1 MVKLKIMRLV
11 NCQSWSN
18 SVIGLSEGLNVIK
31 APNNTGKSVIFKILK
46 AVCSPK
52 YYNNEERAGL
62 IRDNA
67 EYAEATYL
75 FTDNSMAIVR
85 IFKNKTIYYFTND
98 KDKSQFTA
106 TQDTPPPK
114 LIENLNMLVEPESG
128 FIVNL
133 LDLDQDLFLVKSDS
147 KSNHNIIKVLA
158 EHDGLRRLCTLFRD
172 KIPRVKEELLR
183 LRSTEERLA
192 YQISQMQY
200 INIDE
205 LESEVNEKEFLV
217 EQLKLMRDLY
227 INTDSLLPLM
237 SDAKPY
243 DDLILLSSLGQE
255 LERLDLN
262 IDYSIL
268 GLNINQDNIN
278 LCDIGVQLESIY
290 NTLNNIIN
298 SSYDDTLCELALDL
312 IDIVNTYDS
321 IDNSVSLDKLDNI
334 EFLLNLLDTFIL
346 LHSKFLQARQMILKL
361 ETDKLTLDSL
371 KESMNVEGRE
381 LKCPLYGTIKVID
394 GKCIPVE

>member
-290 NTLNNIIN
+290 NTLNNTIN

-312 IDIVNTYDS
+312 IDVVNTYDS
-321 IDNSVSLDKLDNI
+321 IDNFVSLDKLDNI

>member
-1 MVKLKIMRLV
+1 MVKLKIMRLT

-46 AVCSPK
+46 AVCSPS
-52 YYNNEERAGL
+52 YYSSEERAGL

-67 EYAEATYL
+67 EFAEATYL

-98 KDKSQFTA
+98 KDNSQFTA
-106 TQDTPPPK
+106 TQDVPPQK

-147 KSNHNIIKVLA
+147 KANSNIIKVLA
-158 EHDGLRRLCTLFRD
+158 EHQGLKRLCTLFRE

-183 LRSTEERLA
+183 LRSTEERLR
-192 YQISQMQY
+192 YQISQMEY

-205 LESEVNEKEFLV
+205 LESNVSEKEFLV

-227 INTDSLLPLM
+227 INTNSILPLIE
-237 SDAKPY
+237 DARPY
-243 DDLILLSSLGQE
+243 DDLIMLSSLGQE
-255 LERLDLN
+255 LERLDFN
-262 IDYSIL
+262 IDYNIL

-278 LCDIGVQLESIY
+278 LCEIGVELESINKTLA
-290 NTLNNIIN
+290 NTLNV
-298 SSYDDTLCELALDL
+298 SYDDTLCELALDL
-312 IDIVNTYDS
+312 IDIVNDYNN
-321 IDNSVSLDKLDNI
+321 IDQTITSEQI
-334 EFLLNLLDTFIL
+334 TEGEFLLETIDTFL
-346 LHSKFLQARQMILKL
+346 NLHSKFTQAKQMITKL
-361 ETDKLTLDSL
+361 DADRITLENL
-371 KESMNVEGRE
+371 KESLNIEGRK
-381 LKCPLYGTIKVID
+381 LRCPIYGTIKVLE
-394 GKCIPVE
+394 GKCIPIE

>member
-85 IFKNKTIYYFTND
+85 IFKNKTIYYFTDD

-227 INTDSLLPLM
+227 INIDSLLPLM

-278 LCDIGVQLESIY
+278 LCDIGVQLQSIY
-290 NTLNNIIN
+290 NTLNNTIN

-312 IDIVNTYDS
+312 IDVVNTYYS

-334 EFLLNLLDTFIL
+334 EFLLNSLDTFIL

>member
-312 IDIVNTYDS
+312 IDVVNTYDS

>member
-290 NTLNNIIN
+290 NTLNNTIN

-312 IDIVNTYDS
+312 IDVVNTYDS

>member
-290 NTLNNIIN
+290 NTLNNTIN

>member
-85 IFKNKTIYYFTND
+85 IFKNKTIYYFTDN

-255 LERLDLN
+255 LEGLDLN

-278 LCDIGVQLESIY
+278 LCDIGVQLQSIY
-290 NTLNNIIN
+290 NTLNNTIN

-312 IDIVNTYDS
+312 IDVVNTYDS
-321 IDNSVSLDKLDNI
+321 IDNSISLDKLDNI
-334 EFLLNLLDTFIL
+334 EFLLNSLDTFIL

>member
-1 MVKLKIMRLV
+1 MVKLKIMRLT

-46 AVCSPK
+46 AVCSPS
-52 YYNNEERAGL
+52 YYSSEERAGL

-67 EYAEATYL
+67 EFAEATYL

-98 KDKSQFTA
+98 KDNSQFTA
-106 TQDTPPPK
+106 TQDVPPQK

-147 KSNHNIIKVLA
+147 KANSNIIKVLA
-158 EHDGLRRLCTLFRD
+158 EHQGLKRLCTLFRE

-183 LRSTEERLA
+183 LRSTEERLR
-192 YQISQMQY
+192 YQISQMEY

-205 LESEVNEKEFLV
+205 LESNVSEKEFLV

-227 INTDSLLPLM
+227 INTNSILPLIE
-237 SDAKPY
+237 DARPY
-243 DDLILLSSLGQE
+243 DDLIMLSSLGQE
-255 LERLDLN
+255 LERLDFN
-262 IDYSIL
+262 IDYNIL

-278 LCDIGVQLESIY
+278 LCEIGVELESINKTLA
-290 NTLNNIIN
+290 NTLNV
-298 SSYDDTLCELALDL
+298 SYDDTLCELALDL
-312 IDIVNTYDS
+312 IDIVNDYNN
-321 IDNSVSLDKLDNI
+321 IDQTITSEQI
-334 EFLLNLLDTFIL
+334 TEGEFLLETIDTFL
-346 LHSKFLQARQMILKL
+346 NLHSKFTQAKQMITKL
-361 ETDKLTLDSL
+361 DADRITLENL
-371 KESMNVEGRE
+371 KEGLNIEGRK
-381 LKCPLYGTIKVID
+381 LRCPIYGTIKVLE
-394 GKCIPVE
+394 GKCIPIE

>member
-1 MVKLKIMRLV
+1 MVKLKIMRLT

-46 AVCSPK
+46 AVCSPS
-52 YYNNEERAGL
+52 YYSSEERAGL

-67 EYAEATYL
+67 EFAEATYL

-98 KDKSQFTA
+98 KDNSQFTA
-106 TQDTPPPK
+106 TQDVPPQK

-147 KSNHNIIKVLA
+147 KANSNIIKVLA
-158 EHDGLRRLCTLFRD
+158 EHQGLKRLCTLFRE

-183 LRSTEERLA
+183 LRSTEERLR
-192 YQISQMQY
+192 YQISQMEY

-205 LESEVNEKEFLV
+205 LESNVSEKEFLV

-227 INTDSLLPLM
+227 INTNSILPLIE
-237 SDAKPY
+237 DAKPY
-243 DDLILLSSLGQE
+243 DDLIMLSSLGQE
-255 LERLDLN
+255 LERLDFN
-262 IDYSIL
+262 IDYNIL

-278 LCDIGVQLESIY
+278 LCEIGVELESINKTLA
-290 NTLNNIIN
+290 NTLNV
-298 SSYDDTLCELALDL
+298 SYDDTLCELALDL
-312 IDIVNTYDS
+312 IDIVNDYNN
-321 IDNSVSLDKLDNI
+321 IDQTITSEQI
-334 EFLLNLLDTFIL
+334 TEGEFLLETIDTFL
-346 LHSKFLQARQMILKL
+346 NLHSKFTQAKQMITKL
-361 ETDKLTLDSL
+361 DADRITLENL
-371 KESMNVEGRE
+371 KESLNIEGRK
-381 LKCPLYGTIKVID
+381 LRCPIYGTIKVLE
-394 GKCIPVE
+394 GKCIPIE

>member
-85 IFKNKTIYYFTND
+85 IFKNKTIYYFTDD

-278 LCDIGVQLESIY
+278 LCDIGVQLQSIY
-290 NTLNNIIN
+290 NTLNNTIN

-312 IDIVNTYDS
+312 IDVVNTYGS

-334 EFLLNLLDTFIL
+334 EFLLNSLDTFIL

>member
-1 MVKLKIMRLV
+1 MVKLKIMRLT

-46 AVCSPK
+46 AVCSPS
-52 YYNNEERAGL
+52 YYSSEERAGL

-67 EYAEATYL
+67 EFAEATYL

-98 KDKSQFTA
+98 KDNSQFTA
-106 TQDTPPPK
+106 TQDVPPQK

-147 KSNHNIIKVLA
+147 KANSNIIKVLA
-158 EHDGLRRLCTLFRD
+158 EHQGLKRLCTLFRE

-183 LRSTEERLA
+183 LRSTEERLR
-192 YQISQMQY
+192 YQISQMEY

-205 LESEVNEKEFLV
+205 LESNVSEKEFLV

-227 INTDSLLPLM
+227 INTNSILQLID
-237 SDAKPY
+237 DAKPY
-243 DDLILLSSLGQE
+243 DDLIMLSSLGQE
-255 LERLDLN
+255 LERLDFN
-262 IDYSIL
+262 IDYNIL

-278 LCDIGVQLESIY
+278 LCEIGVELESINKTLA
-290 NTLNNIIN
+290 NTLNV
-298 SSYDDTLCELALDL
+298 SYDDTLCELALDL
-312 IDIVNTYDS
+312 IDIVNDYNN
-321 IDNSVSLDKLDNI
+321 IDQTITSEQI
-334 EFLLNLLDTFIL
+334 TEGEFLLETIYTFL
-346 LHSKFLQARQMILKL
+346 NLHSKFTQAKQMITKL
-361 ETDKLTLDSL
+361 DADRITLENL
-371 KESMNVEGRE
+371 KESLNIEGRK
-381 LKCPLYGTIKVID
+381 LRCPIYGTIKVLE
-394 GKCIPVE
+394 GKCIPIE

>member
-158 EHDGLRRLCTLFRD
+158 EHDCLRRLCTLFRD

-217 EQLKLMRDLY
+217 EQLKLIRDLY

-290 NTLNNIIN
+290 NTLNNTIN

-312 IDIVNTYDS
+312 IDVVNTYDS

-346 LHSKFLQARQMILKL
+346 LHSKFLQTRQMILKL

>member
-172 KIPRVKEELLR
+172 KIPKVKEELLR

-290 NTLNNIIN
+290 NTLNNTIN
-298 SSYDDTLCELALDL
+298 SNYDDTLCELALDL
-312 IDIVNTYDS
+312 IDVVNTYDS

>member
-290 NTLNNIIN
+290 NTLNNTIN

-312 IDIVNTYDS
+312 IDVVNTYDS
-321 IDNSVSLDKLDNI
+321 IDNFVSLDKLDNI
-334 EFLLNLLDTFIL
+334 EFLLNSLDTFIL